1 MQKVTSTP
9 LDEPE
14 FSPALKRVV
23 VSPEARDHPNTR
35 RILNRAREA
44 GLTLEENLPELDGDS
59 INQRYRRE
67 KETLYLRINKGSFVK
82 PWESPSEIVGR
93 DEWCLTPVEGCPLDC
108 SYCYL
113 QDYLDR
119 PLIQVFVNQ
128 EKIPEHVS
136 EFVADPPEDPPHF
149 FSLGELSDGLFLEP
163 LTRTIPRVWEVFRD
177 GPAKLEVR
185 SKSHHVHGL
194 ASELEPHQNG
204 VFTWTLS
211 PKEFDRKNE
220 MLTSPL
226 EQRLSAM
233 RHLLNEGFRVSA
245 RIDPILLKDDWFER
259 YSKLI
264 KTLDESVGLSNLTF
278 LLLGVF
284 RFPKGFDRTME
295 ERFPNRDF
303 LRDEFVEGPDGK
315 LRYARDLR
323 TEVYRRLGKVVRDHG
338 GDPNLCMEPEYVW
351 EDAGLMD

>member
-1 MQKVTSTP
+1 MQETVKTP
-9 LDEPE
+9 LADPD
-14 FSPALKRVV
+14 FTTALERVV
-23 VSPEARDHPNTR
+23 VSDEARDHPNTQT
-35 RILNRAREA
+35 ILDRVRDH
-44 GLTLEENLPELDGDS
+44 GLTLEEDLPAVEDAS
-59 INQRYRRE
+59 VNRTYRRE
-67 KETLYLRINKGSFVK
+67 KETLYLRVNKGSFIK
-82 PWESPSEIVGR
+82 PWESPPSIVGR

-128 EKIPEHVS
+128 EEIADHVRGFL
-136 EFVADPPEDPPHF
+136 EDPPEEPPHF

-163 LTRTIPRVWEVFRD
+163 LLRTVPRVWEVFRESS
-177 GPAKLEVR
+177 AKVEVR

-194 ASELEPHQNG
+194 ASEIEPHPNG

-211 PKEFDRKNE
+211 PKGFDRRNE
-220 MLTSPL
+220 MLTAPL
-226 EQRLSAM
+226 EQRLRAM
-233 RHLLNEGFRVSA
+233 RHMKERGFRVSA
-245 RIDPILLKDDWFER
+245 RIDPILLTDNWFDR

-264 KTLDESVGLSNLTF
+264 EKVNNFVSLSDITF

-323 TEVYRRLGKVVRDHG
+323 TRVYERLSGVVRDHG

-351 EDAGLMD
+351 EDAGLMS